1 MKRST
6 VPDHILQQLDN
17 IIGVWQENPDFRM
30 GPEVTLETMKAI
42 RAQLDTC
49 IMDVQTTNRTLTK
62 QINDRDDCGK
72 LANEYGV
79 RARRAIQGYFG
90 PNSTQY
96 RGRYPPK
103 RSQDD
108 PPKGQDHR
116 VPQGGIRRHERRGG
130 GSFRIR
136 RPRRLP
142 PRRRE
147 G

>member
-6 VPDHILQQLDN
+6 VPDQILQQLDDV
-17 IIGVWQENPDFRM
+17 IGVWQENPDFGM
-30 GPEVTLETMKAI
+30 GPEVTLERMKAI

-79 RARRAIQGYFG
+79 RARRAIQGYVG

-96 RGRYPPK
+96 AQVGGIRQK

-108 PPKGQDHR
+108 PP
-116 VPQGGIRRHERRGG
+116 RRAKIVE
-130 GSFRIR
+130 F
-136 RPRRLP
+136 PKVA
-142 PRRRE
+142 
-147 G
+147 

>member
-6 VPDHILQQLDN
+6 VPDHILQQLDDV
-17 IIGVWQENPDFRM
+17 IGVWQENPDFGM

-42 RAQLDTC
+42 RAQLDTG

-72 LANEYGV
+72 LANQYAV

-96 RGRYPPK
+96 A
-103 RSQDD
+103 Q
-108 PPKGQDHR
+108 
-116 VPQGGIRRHERRGG
+116 VGGIRQSDRKTT
-130 GSFRIR
+130 
-136 RPRRLP
+136 PRRAKIIEFP
-142 PRRRE
+142 KVA
-147 G
+147 